1 MPTLENQQPSKR
13 PRTGTPVPED
23 QDLTQGP
30 LTQEEEAPPTQH
42 PAAPTIRPEEPT
54 DTSPSAIARDIVS
67 DSIESLPDSIK
78 SFILASY
85 AKHHKLRSKITSQV
99 STKARL
105 AEEDFTPR
113 SARINFKLTGSDSAM
128 ETESFRALQTSV
140 EEKVKAFQKDL
151 TTAMLSTIQI
161 EIDLNQAKM
170 REEFLLFINNT
181 VSVLFM
187 MYYPKT
193 KREII
198 PAHKL
203 ARFILSKQ
211 TEALYKFLPLNAT
224 NAQARYT
231 DFAQDD
237 VEYNNEAPPPN
248 FVAVF
253 NAIARDMTPILQ
265 SIYVESNEALL
276 VEQERRNR
284 HAAIDQQIR
293 HLTVGQATE
302 EAAEVIVTQ
311 PTADP
316 KLIKELIAAT
326 VQKETKK
333 LRELLNKKNQKARR
347 TPSTP
352 PKRNQKNSQ
361 RGARR
366 QSNNNSTPATSNDNR
381 NPSQTRRSSLKSRRE
396 PAAESANVTF
406 DDSKRKKNNRNS
418 KKSKKQSNAGKQQ
431 SRR

>member
-1 MPTLENQQPSKR
+1 MPTLEEQPPKR
-13 PRTGTPVPED
+13 PRTGSPVQED

-30 LTQEEEAPPTQH
+30 LTQEEVPPTQH
-42 PAAPTIRPEEPT
+42 PPAPTIRPEEPM
-54 DTSPSAIARDIVS
+54 DTSPSATARDIVS
-67 DSIESLPDSIK
+67 ASTESLPDNIK
-78 SFILASY
+78 SFILVSY
-85 AKHHKLRSKITSQV
+85 AKHHKLRTKTTSQV

-128 ETESFRALQTSV
+128 ETESFRALQASV
-140 EEKVKAFQKDL
+140 EEKVQVFQKDL
-151 TTAMLSTIQI
+151 TNAMLSTIQI

-170 REEFLLFINNT
+170 RDEFLLFIYNI

-187 MYYPKT
+187 MHYPQT

-224 NAQARYT
+224 NVQAHYT

-248 FVAVF
+248 FVTVF
-253 NAIARDMTPILQ
+253 HAIAQELTPILQ
-265 SIYVESNEALL
+265 SIYVASNEAIL
-276 VEQERRNR
+276 VEQRRRNR
-284 HAAIDQQIR
+284 QAAIDQQIR

-302 EAAEVIVTQ
+302 EAAMVIDTQ

-316 KLIKELIAAT
+316 KLIKELIAAS

-352 PKRNQKNSQ
+352 PKKNQKNSQ

-366 QSNNNSTPATSNDNR
+366 QPNNNSTPATSNDNR
-381 NPSQTRRSSLKSRRE
+381 NPNQTRRSSLKSRRE

-406 DDSKRKKNNRNS
+406 EDSNKKRNNRNS
-418 KKSKKQSNAGKQQ
+418 KKSKKKSNADKQQ